1 MRLSEIMKQLE
12 EFCPASFAQDWDN
25 VGLQAGRADKE
36 VKKVLIALDCTSE
49 IVDEAV
55 RCGSVFD
62 AHEFRCH
69 GHGR

>member
-36 VKKVLIALDCTSE
+36 VKK
-49 IVDEAV
+49 EA
-55 RCGSVFD
+55 
-62 AHEFRCH
+62 
-69 GHGR
+69 